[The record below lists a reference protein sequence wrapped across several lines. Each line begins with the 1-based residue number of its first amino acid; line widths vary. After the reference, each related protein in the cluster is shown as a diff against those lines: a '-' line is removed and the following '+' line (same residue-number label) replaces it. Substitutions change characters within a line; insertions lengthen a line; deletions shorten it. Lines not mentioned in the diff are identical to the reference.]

1 MYPGSGQP
9 GSVPRRVNPNGGGAV
24 GGGVPNVPS
33 VGNVNPIRDM
43 REMRDLRGPSVNIPP
58 MQMTGAPGNANVGV
72 VNVPQNQAS
81 HVSGSASRIVDMLES
96 AKNEFESVLQQL
108 NISKIENMELERKIQ
123 SQVAEMDQI
132 QQTLKALENNHRRL
146 RQQYEEDV
154 IRMRRQMEGGV
165 KMGMST
171 GKRNRSDEQ
180 APPPQVMPPM
190 NPGQPMVPARSQRSG
205 SPVRVAPAPS
215 MGRPAGLDE
224 RDQRGRERPSHQG
237 PPPPMQSSSLAPLEN
252 NLHTPTAGRRS
263 AMPGI
268 PSSRDSDRRD
278 VLDRRG
284 DDREVMKNDDRHRI
298 PGPPPASA
306 AVGGSSANSS
316 PVMKKIKSSAP
327 ESKSS
332 SGNGS
337 SKSSVPAPAPMQ
349 SSPGNPKMHHLNNET
364 NESTGSVT
372 PPPSSAPGGGNS
384 TPSNGNNAGFSTNG
398 SSSSKQSKVKWSITY
413 SNKGSSTHFPE
424 TERPTV
430 EMHHTLDHQSVVCC
444 VRFSADGTKMASG
457 CHKTAQVF
465 DVATGARTFWVQRPA
480 ITNANGAQPNENED
494 AYVRSVCFSPDGTKL
509 VAGMPQNTIRIWDIA
524 SNEEGPPLVGHEA
537 EIYSLDY
544 VNNLIVSGS
553 GDRKVRLWDA
563 RSGECRHVFGTE
575 TGGPADGVTN
585 VALSPDGRLL
595 AAASLDKVV
604 RIWNT
609 ETSQLMDRLE
619 GHCDSVYSLAFS
631 PDGKNVISGS
641 LDKNIMLWD
650 VSASGRTT
658 TRPRMLFQGHKDF
671 VLSVA
676 YTPDGRWIMSGS
688 KDRSVIFWDPRTAR
702 SVLTL
707 SGYRNSVIS
716 VASSP
721 ASPFF
726 ATGSGDCFA
735 CIWKYQC
742 QTI

>member
-9 GSVPRRVNPNGGGAV
+9 GSVPRRVNPNGAGTV
-24 GGGVPNVPS
+24 GGGVPNVPSS

-43 REMRDLRGPSVNIPP
+43 REMRELRGGSVNIPP
-58 MQMTGAPGNANVGV
+58 MQMSAPGQPNVGV
-72 VNVPQNQAS
+72 VNVPQNQPNI
-81 HVSGSASRIVDMLES
+81 VGGNASRIVDMLES

-154 IRMRRQMEGGV
+154 MRMRRQMEGGV
-165 KMGMST
+165 KMGMTT
-171 GKRNRSDEQ
+171 GKRSRPEEQ
-180 APPPQVMPPM
+180 APPPQPMPPM
-190 NPGQPMVPARSQRSG
+190 NAGQPMVPSRAQRSG

-215 MGRPAGLDE
+215 MGRPVGLDE

-237 PPPPMQSSSLAPLEN
+237 PPPPMQQSSLAPLEN
-252 NLHTPTAGRRS
+252 NLHTPTAGRRGP
-263 AMPGI
+263 MPSM
-268 PSSRDSDRRD
+268 PNSRDDRRE
-278 VLDRRG
+278 VLDRRNDAERDSIKS
-284 DDREVMKNDDRHRI
+284 DDRRHI

-306 AVGGSSANSS
+306 AVGGSSASSS
-316 PVMKKIKSSAP
+316 PVMKKIKSSGA
-327 ESKSS
+327 EAKSS
-332 SGNGS
+332 SGNS
-337 SKSSVPAPAPMQ
+337 SNKSAAAAPTQA
-349 SSPGNPKMHHLNNET
+349 SPGNQKMHHLNNSNNNEN
-364 NESTGSVT
+364 NESAGSVT
-372 PPPSSAPGGGNS
+372 PPPAPAGGGNS
-384 TPSNGNNAGFSTNG
+384 TPSNGSNFNSTN
-398 SSSSKQSKVKWSITY
+398 SKQSKVKWSITY
-413 SNKGSSTHFPE
+413 SNKGSSVHFPE

-465 DVATGARTFWVQRPA
+465 DVATGNRTFWVQRPA
-480 ITNANGAQPNENED
+480 ISNSNGAQPNENED

-721 ASPFF
+721 TSPFF

>member
-9 GSVPRRVNPNGGGAV
+9 GSVPRRVNPNGAGAV

-33 VGNVNPIRDM
+33 SVGSVNPIRDM
-43 REMRDLRGPSVNIPP
+43 REMRDLRGNGVSIPP
-58 MQMTGAPGNANVGV
+58 MQMAAPGGANVGV
-72 VNVPQNQAS
+72 VSVAQGQPNIVGGN
-81 HVSGSASRIVDMLES
+81 ASRIVDMLES

-165 KMGMST
+165 KMGMPPA
-171 GKRNRSDEQ
+171 KRSRGDEQ
-180 APPPQVMPPM
+180 APPPQAMPPM
-190 NPGQPMVPARSQRSG
+190 NPGQPMVPGRSQRSG

-237 PPPPMQSSSLAPLEN
+237 PPPMQSSSLAPLESN
-252 NLHTPTAGRRS
+252 NLHTPTAGRRGP
-263 AMPGI
+263 MPGM

-278 VLDRRG
+278 VVMDRRDPQERDAVMKG
-284 DDREVMKNDDRHRI
+284 DDRRH
-298 PGPPPASA
+298 GPPQASA

-316 PVMKKIKSSAP
+316 PVMKKV
-327 ESKSS
+327 KSS
-332 SGNGS
+332 SGPDAKSGS
-337 SKSSVPAPAPMQ
+337 KVPAAAPLQ
-349 SSPGNPKMHHLNNET
+349 TSPGNQKMHHLNNQDT

-372 PPPSSAPGGGNS
+372 PPPSTAVPGNS
-384 TPSNGNNAGFSTNG
+384 TPSNGGNAGFSGT
-398 SSSSKQSKVKWSITY
+398 SSSAGGSSKQSKVKWSITY

-480 ITNANGAQPNENED
+480 ITAANGAQTNENED